1 MSVSWSLCLHV
12 SVSWSLCLHVSLSWS
27 LCFTRVCELV
37 AVFTRVCE
45 LVAVFTRVCEL
56 VAVFTRVCELVATCQ
71 CHRGDCVGSQQD
83 QEVGAALS
91 YPSTPQPLSFGLRRS
106 HTGHSEWERLKLP
119 VILAVLSGVSTQLS
133 PVPQQLSP
141 LGWAEGAG
149 GGCLTP
155 VMV

>member
-1 MSVSWSLCLHV
+1 MLSQFLCLHVSVNWSLCLHV
-12 SVSWSLCLHVSLSWS
+12 SVSWSLC
-27 LCFTRVCELV
+27 
-37 AVFTRVCE
+37 
-45 LVAVFTRVCEL
+45 
-56 VAVFTRVCELVATCQ
+56 FTRVCELVATCQ
-71 CHRGDCVGSQQD
+71 CHQGDCLGSQQD

-91 YPSTPQPLSFGLRRS
+91 HPSTPQPLSFGLRRS

-149 GGCLTP
+149 GCCLTP